1 MGGGA
6 PARDLI
12 EETSMAQPLA
22 FLRLTKRDSAA
33 PRRAPA
39 QPAEGAMP
47 LPRIAF
53 LFNAQS
59 HHILHGATT
68 AQALAQG
75 WRAQVDI
82 LSPSSAHLDFARALA
97 DGEELHFRQVGV
109 PMLNRLATRQASAV
123 PPKLL
128 TLLAASRQLDRYDAI
143 ALPER
148 TSTIIRALGVRR
160 PRLIHIDHG
169 AGDRAAGFDPR
180 IARFDFAL
188 LAGRKQERRMLDAGL
203 IRPGAYRIIGY
214 PKFDAAD
221 RLRDAAW
228 YPFAERR
235 PTILYNPHF
244 SEKLGSWDRDGPA
257 IVGRIAATGRHNLIV
272 APHIRLC
279 DRPSTRAAVERQLA
293 PYAGLPQVH
302 VDLGSRRL
310 VDMSYT
316 GMADIYVGDVSSQ
329 IYEFLRRSRPALFV
343 NSHGVEWRND
353 PNYAHWHLGPVARS
367 VDELMQRLERVDSDH
382 AAYADAQRQAFADT
396 FDLGAGD
403 SSGRAAAAIADFLKL
418 ARR

>member
-1 MGGGA
+1 MAHPVVLSRQSKDGGA
-6 PARDLI
+6 APLRALARPADR
-12 EETSMAQPLA
+12 T
-22 FLRLTKRDSAA
+22 T
-33 PRRAPA
+33 
-39 QPAEGAMP
+39 P
-47 LPRIAF
+47 LPRVAF
-53 LFNAQS
+53 LFNAQA

-68 AQALAQG
+68 AQALADA

-82 LSPSSAHLDFARALA
+82 LSPSDAHLDFARALA
-97 DGEELHFRQVGV
+97 GGEGLNFRQVGA
-109 PMLNRLATRQASAV
+109 PLLNRLAVRGQSAV

-128 TLLAASRQLDRYDAI
+128 TLLAARRQLDRYDAI

-148 TSTIIRALGVRR
+148 TSTIIRAMGVRR

-188 LAGRKQERRMLDAGL
+188 LAGRKQERRMLDEQL

-221 RLRDAAW
+221 RLRDTDW

-244 SEKLGSWDRDGPA
+244 SDTLGSWGRDGLA
-257 IVGRIAATGRHNLIV
+257 IVDRIATAGRHNLIV

-293 PYAGLPQVH
+293 PYADLSHVH
-302 VDLGSRRL
+302 VDLGSHRL

-316 GMADIYVGDVSSQ
+316 AMADIYIGDVSSQ
-329 IYEFLRRSRPALFV
+329 IYEFLRRPRPALFV
-343 NSHGVEWRND
+343 NSHGVDWRDD
-353 PNYAHWHLGPVARS
+353 PNYAHWHLGPVARG
-367 VDELMQRLERVDSDH
+367 VDDLMRRLDRADADR
-382 AAYADAQRQAFADT
+382 ADYAEAQRQAFADT
-396 FDLGAGD
+396 FDLEGGD
-403 SSGRAAAAIADFLKL
+403 SSRRAAAAIADFLRL
-418 ARR
+418 TPR

>member
-1 MGGGA
+1 MAQSLVLLRQSEGGGA
-6 PARDLI
+6 ETRPAP
-12 EETSMAQPLA
+12 SH
-22 FLRLTKRDSAA
+22 AA
-33 PRRAPA
+33 ERATPS
-39 QPAEGAMP
+39 
-47 LPRIAF
+47 PRIAF
-53 LFNAQS
+53 LFNAQA
-59 HHILHGATT
+59 HHILHGVTT
-68 AQALAQG
+68 AQALAEE

-82 LSPSSAHLDFARALA
+82 LSPSDAHLDFARALGGGA
-97 DGEELHFRQVGV
+97 ALDFRQVGA
-109 PMLNRLATRQASAV
+109 PILNRLAARRQSAV

-128 TLLAASRQLDRYDAI
+128 TLLAARRQLNRYDAI

-188 LAGRKQERRMLDAGL
+188 LAGRKQERRMLEEGL
-203 IRPGAYRIIGY
+203 IRPGAYRIVGY

-221 RLRDAAW
+221 RLRDADW
-228 YPFAERR
+228 HPFAQRR

-244 SEKLGSWDRDGPA
+244 SGKFGSWGRDGPA
-257 IVGRIAATGRHNLIV
+257 IVDRVAALDRHNLIV

-293 PYAGLPQVH
+293 PYAELPHVH
-302 VDLGSRRL
+302 VDLGSHRL

-316 GMADIYVGDVSSQ
+316 SMADIYIGDVSSQ
-329 IYEFLRRSRPALFV
+329 IYEFLRRPRPALFV
-343 NSHGVEWRND
+343 NSHGVAWRDD
-353 PNYAHWHLGPVARS
+353 PNYAHWQLGPVACS
-367 VDELMQRLERVDSDH
+367 VDDLMQRLDRADTDH
-382 AAYADAQRQAFADT
+382 GEYAAAQRQAFADT

-403 SSGRAAAAIADFLKL
+403 SSRRAAAAIADFLRL
-418 ARR
+418 TSR